1 MVPDVPTNDA
11 DYTSMLGELKEIRRA
26 GLVKL
31 RALRVPVLQRTAVA
45 RTSNGSVEELLRTA
59 VCRLDEGTLRT
70 AAEYTLGL
78 AQGTRDWPGADRRR
92 RAAEI
97 YGVSIERFRKDQ
109 ELMLLGQVVEAIDHL
124 GEETAA
130 DRWDIGTTHR
140 AVTVAV
146 RGRAVPMTVHVH
158 PVDLLRDVDVVV
170 APTNVFFALP
180 EPYKSSVSASLRRA
194 GAVRGVTGDVLEDR
208 IQDDLRAW
216 AARQGALGRPV
227 PPGTVAATGS
237 GALTGQGIRRI
248 YHAAVAVPR
257 GGTNDYDVQ
266 PADVTRAATRA
277 LAILAEEQ
285 HEFRPPLR
293 SVCFTLLGAGRGGLP
308 YGTSVGALWAAV
320 EAELAR
326 GARWDVHFVVRNPS
340 AAALLS
346 RLATRIRPEADPS
359 PTG

>member
-1 MVPDVPTNDA
+1 MDDE
-11 DYTSMLGELKEIRRA
+11 DYASMLGELKEIRRA

-31 RALRVPVLQRTAVA
+31 RTLRVPVLQRTAAA
-45 RTSNGSVEELLRTA
+45 RTPSGSVEELIRHA
-59 VCRLDEGTLRT
+59 VCRLDEGTLRA

-109 ELMLLGQVVEAIDHL
+109 ELMLLGQVAEAIDRL
-124 GEETAA
+124 GEGAA
-130 DRWDIGTTHR
+130 GDRWDIGTTHR
-140 AVTVAV
+140 VVPVAV
-146 RGRAVPMTVHVH
+146 RGRTVPVSMHVH

-170 APTNVFFALP
+170 APANVFFALP
-180 EPYKSSVSASLRRA
+180 EPYKSSVAASLRRA
-194 GAVRGVTGDVLEDR
+194 GAVRGVTGDILEDPIR
-208 IQDDLRAW
+208 DELRAW
-216 AARQGALGRPV
+216 AERQGALGRPV
-227 PPGTVAATGS
+227 PPGTVAATGA
-237 GALTGQGIRRI
+237 GALTGQGIRRL

-266 PADVTRAATRA
+266 PADITRAATRA
-277 LAILAEEQ
+277 LAILAEE
-285 HEFRPPLR
+285 ERAFRPPLR

-308 YGTSVGALWAAV
+308 YRTSIGALWAAV
-320 EAELAR
+320 EADLAR

-340 AAALLS
+340 AAALLT
-346 RLATRIRPEADPS
+346 RLATRIRPEGDPT